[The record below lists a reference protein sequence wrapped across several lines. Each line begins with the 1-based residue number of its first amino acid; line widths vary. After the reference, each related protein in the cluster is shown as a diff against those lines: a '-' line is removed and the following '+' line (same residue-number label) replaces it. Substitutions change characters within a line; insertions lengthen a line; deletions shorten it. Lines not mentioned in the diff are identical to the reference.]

1 MKLRLPALSLVAAA
15 ISVAPLAALAQWPAN
30 ADSAVVISDAPG
42 EQVQPKIVALDD
54 GGYYV
59 SWFDGGGQY
68 DVRLQRYDRNGNALW
83 ATGGILVANR
93 NVSSTVDYGLDRDPS
108 GNAVLAFRLRG
119 ANGALQ
125 AMATKIAPDG
135 SRLWAAYASAASNDV
150 QTVQAAATA
159 DGGMVVAWLDD
170 SGKEILQRFDATG
183 HALWDDGVAIQP
195 PSGAFVFPGDVHGSG
210 NDAIVSFVI
219 QSRTTG
225 NQLWA
230 QKYDPAGQPLW
241 SPGYVKLWEDTAAG
255 TISMGDSPVFLDD
268 GAGGAVFCWQYVFN
282 AADSANRIQ
291 HVLADGSELY
301 AHNGISPSTDTRLPR
316 GQVACSYDARTGD
329 VYALW
334 RVIGTNPDDSGIQ
347 AQRVDANGSLLW
359 DGKGKTLVPI
369 NPNSYSNLIAL
380 PARDGFIAQWNT
392 DSLTLGDEPL
402 DAAAIRSDGT
412 PAWRLPVVQYKQFEG
427 YVGRVAGAPT
437 RAGGAVFVWENNPP
451 ADPYNA
457 DLVMQKVGAFGGVGS
472 PGH

>member
-1 MKLRLPALSLVAAA
+1 MKPRLLALSLAAA
-15 ISVAPLAALAQWPAN
+15 SASVVPLPALAQWPSN
-30 ADSAVVISDAPG
+30 ADSAVVVAAAPG
-42 EQVQPKIVALDD
+42 EQVQPKIVPLDD

-59 SWFDGGGQY
+59 SWFDGGSGY
-68 DVRLQRYDRNGNALW
+68 DVRLQRFDRNGNALW
-83 ATGGILVANR
+83 APGGILVANR

-119 ANGALQ
+119 ANGAMQ

-135 SRLWAAYASAASNDV
+135 SRAWAAYASNAGSDV

-159 DGGMVVAWLDD
+159 DGGVVVAWLDNGG
-170 SGKEILQRFDATG
+170 SEILQRFDASG
-183 HALWDDGVAIQP
+183 HSLWGDGVVIAP
-195 PSGAFVFPGDVHGSG
+195 PAGAFAFPADVHGSG

-241 SPGYVKLWEDTAAG
+241 SPGYVKLWDDTATG
-255 TISMGDSPVFLDD
+255 VISQGYFPTFLDD

-282 AADSANRIQ
+282 AAGSAIRIQ

-301 AHNGISPSTDTRLPR
+301 PHNGLSPSTDTRLAR
-316 GQVACSYDARTGD
+316 GQVSCSYDRGTGD

-334 RVIGTNPDDSGIQ
+334 RVIGATADNSGIQ
-347 AQRVDANGSLLW
+347 AQRVDANGNLLW

-369 NPNSYSNLIAL
+369 NANSYSNLIAL
-380 PARDGFIAQWNT
+380 PTRDGFIAQWNT
-392 DSLTLGDEPL
+392 DSLTLGNEPL
-402 DAAAIRSDGT
+402 DAAAISSDGT
-412 PAWRLPVVQYKQFEG
+412 PAWRRPIVSYKNFVG

-451 ADPYNA
+451 ASPYDA
-457 DLVMQKVGAFGGVGS
+457 DLMMQKVGAFGGVGS
-472 PGH
+472 PGR